1 MYTRR
6 RGKISFSDG
15 ERAFIFQDENLDP
28 NSELIFDSFPRR
40 EVRENVFV
48 PYLTSLHV
56 LLQVAAGLIIMKL
69 VPAYYKS
76 SSKGK
81 KPGSSVNIFWANV
94 FFAVILAVLFVCLD
108 LFLIVS
114 VYSGVDDAIGAITS
128 NNRSA
133 LETVFAFGMLG
144 ALVSFTLVVLQ
155 FIVAAGTKKET
166 QLYVPGVIRLLCC
179 FFHCRCPCKK
189 ANGEFWHKVL
199 QTFSIWF
206 LMVFLQL
213 VAGSLIPYLVLAI
226 VNPVPSVTFL
236 ALGASTLFCLIV
248 FVASILHAGSQDKRW
263 SVFEK
268 VIAILRGLV
277 FIVFL
282 GLVAITVIIYQGVIQ
297 SGTNTGVVSGIILSL
312 VPSGIIAVLGLAVK
326 TKLLRDEDDEEEE
339 GKNESFFKQT
349 ATKIRDKISK
359 EGKTRNDK
367 ESNGDVSIHKHI
379 KNDVELT
386 NFEYVDEDEKTV
398 SSNEIENGCNT
409 NAKEDKSADVEPK
422 ENLTVKE
429 GPGEASLVPSSGDDD
444 LGAATDDTNKS
455 EKPLTTGEMKSTKV
469 HINETA
475 EECVKIDFNYLDDD
489 TDT

>member
-1 MYTRR
+1 M
-6 RGKISFSDG
+6 
-15 ERAFIFQDENLDP
+15 
-28 NSELIFDSFPRR
+28 
-40 EVRENVFV
+40 FV

-94 FFAVILAVLFVCLD
+94 FFAAILAVLFVCLD

-144 ALVSFTLVVLQ
+144 ALVSFILVVLQ
-155 FIVAAGTKKET
+155 FIVAAGIPKNTW
-166 QLYVPGVIRLLCC
+166 LYVPGALKLLCC

-248 FVASILHAGSQDKRW
+248 FVASILQVGSQNKHW
-263 SVFEK
+263 TCYEK
-268 VIAILRGLV
+268 IVAVVQGLV

-326 TKLLRDEDDEEEE
+326 SKLLSDGDDEGEESPKKSLFSRASKIFRSKILNKLDPEGEGGKSDKEATSVHNGETSSSELKNSEADSKNIKAPSPSNEMIDSGHETIKSTLDKPTSDGEEEKGDEEPKTKSLMTEGSSEPDGIFEEVSRESNESGGSALDANQFESTEALLSTAGDDCFGESCHNEMAEVWLKLDFREDDDDE
-339 GKNESFFKQT
+339 
-349 ATKIRDKISK
+349 
-359 EGKTRNDK
+359 
-367 ESNGDVSIHKHI
+367 
-379 KNDVELT
+379 
-386 NFEYVDEDEKTV
+386 VD
-398 SSNEIENGCNT
+398 
-409 NAKEDKSADVEPK
+409 A
-422 ENLTVKE
+422 
-429 GPGEASLVPSSGDDD
+429 
-444 LGAATDDTNKS
+444 
-455 EKPLTTGEMKSTKV
+455 
-469 HINETA
+469 
-475 EECVKIDFNYLDDD
+475 
-489 TDT
+489 